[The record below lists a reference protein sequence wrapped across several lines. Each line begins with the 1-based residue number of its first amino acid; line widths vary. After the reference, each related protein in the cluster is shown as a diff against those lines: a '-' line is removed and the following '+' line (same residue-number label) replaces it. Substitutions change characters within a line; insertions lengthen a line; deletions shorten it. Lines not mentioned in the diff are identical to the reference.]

1 MTYHDDIITIKL
13 CRGELAAS
21 IGERGLIVKD
31 WTRLIQALEREL
43 VRETSNR
50 DDGHSGSSAVGD
62 LLLDR
67 LEVAG
72 NLDNLAGTD
81 RKSINKGHPWEF
93 WPWSEKWFDGG
104 GK

>member
-13 CRGELAAS
+13 CRGELAVS
-21 IGERGLIVKD
+21 LGERGYMVKD
-31 WTRLIQALEREL
+31 WDLFSHALWREL
-43 VRETSNR
+43 CRETHNR

-62 LLLDR
+62 LLIGR
-67 LEVAG
+67 LQDAG
-72 NLDNLAGTD
+72 RAQGVV
-81 RKSINKGHPWEF
+81 RKPESGKHEC